1 MAVPLIGYTSTHPSR
16 EARKIALARLEG
28 EILDWMR
35 DHGDTFP
42 ELRDKCFEMEQL
54 IDMERAAL

>member
-1 MAVPLIGYTSTHPSR
+1 MPLFGYDAATPSR

-35 DHGDTFP
+35 DHGDAFP
-42 ELRDKCFEMEQL
+42 MLRDKCFEMEQI

>member
-1 MAVPLIGYTSTHPSR
+1 MPLFAPESTYPSK

-28 EILDWMR
+28 EVLDWMR

-42 ELRDKCFEMEQL
+42 ELRDLCHEIETTIEQ
-54 IDMERAAL
+54 ERQKL

>member
-1 MAVPLIGYTSTHPSR
+1 MPLFGYDATRPSR
-16 EARKIALARLEG
+16 EARKVALARLEG

-42 ELRDKCFEMEQL
+42 ELRDLCHQIETTIEQ
-54 IDMERAAL
+54 ERQKL

>member
-1 MAVPLIGYTSTHPSR
+1 MPLIGYTSTHPSR

-28 EILDWMR
+28 EILDWMQ

-42 ELRDKCFEMEQL
+42 ELRDKCFEMEQI
-54 IDMERAAL
+54 IDMERGAL

>member
-1 MAVPLIGYTSTHPSR
+1 MGIYTIVPSK

-28 EILDWMR
+28 EVLDWMR

-42 ELRDKCFEMEQL
+42 ELRDL
-54 IDMERAAL
+54 

>member
-1 MAVPLIGYTSTHPSR
+1 MPLIGYTSTYPSR

-28 EILDWMR
+28 EILDWMH

-42 ELRDKCFEMEQL
+42 ELRDKCFEMEQI
-54 IDMERAAL
+54 IDMERGAL

>member
-1 MAVPLIGYTSTHPSR
+1 MSIYTIVPSK

-28 EILDWMR
+28 EVLDWMR

-42 ELRDKCFEMEQL
+42 ELRDLCHQIETTIEQ
-54 IDMERAAL
+54 ERQNL

>member
-1 MAVPLIGYTSTHPSR
+1 MPLFGYDASEPSR
-16 EARKIALARLEG
+16 EERKIALARLEG

-42 ELRDKCFEMEQL
+42 ELRDKCFEIEAC
-54 IDMERAAL
+54 IDMERGAL